1 MPGRVTD
8 LKPPVFAN
16 TIFAIYDA
24 DTDTVRFGMDLSDYK
39 PYECA
44 DNCKTCN
51 DDLECSECKV
61 P

>member
-1 MPGRVTD
+1 MTD

-16 TIFAIYDA
+16 TIFAIYYA
-24 DTDTVRFGMDLSDYK
+24 DTDTVRLGMDLSDYK

-61 P
+61 Q